1 MSSNEA
7 EEKAPVVQEPTGEGA
22 SVEAAQTE
30 DHRKTGVSDEV
41 VVKFDHVTKTYT
53 LYKSDKGRLLG
64 VFGIQRPG
72 SYLGTVNA
80 NNDLSFT
87 IRRGEAVAFLGRNG
101 AGKSTAL
108 KMITGVAH
116 PTKGQVS
123 VGGRVSALLELTAG
137 FDMKLTGREN
147 IGLRGQIMG
156 LTNEEIAELE
166 PKVVEFADLGLYID
180 QPMRTY
186 SSGMKARLGFGFAVG
201 TDPEILVVDEALSVG
216 DRAFRDKCVKRIRE
230 IMMDENVTV
239 LFVSHSSSTVKE
251 FCSRGI
257 VLDHGTQVFDGPIE
271 EAIEFYEK
279 NY

>member
-1 MSSNEA
+1 MSSNEKETQA
-7 EEKAPVVQEPTGEGA
+7 APVPAKT
-22 SVEAAQTE
+22 EAEHQE

-41 VVKFDHVTKTYT
+41 VVEFDHVTKTYT
-53 LYKSDKGRLLG
+53 LYKSDRGRLLG
-64 VFGIQRPG
+64 VFGLKREG
-72 SYLGTVNA
+72 SYLGAVDA
-80 NNDLSFT
+80 NNDLSFS
-87 IRRGEAVAFLGRNG
+87 IRRGEAVAFLGHNG

-108 KMITGVAH
+108 KMITGVVY
-116 PTKGQVS
+116 PTKGRVT

-166 PKVVEFADLGLYID
+166 PKVIEFADLGLYID

-186 SSGMKARLGFGFAVG
+186 SSGMKARLGFAFAVG

-216 DRAFRDKCVKRIRE
+216 DKAFREKCVKRIRE
-230 IMMDENVTV
+230 IMMDESVTV
-239 LFVSHSSSTVKE
+239 LFVSHSSSTVRE

-257 VLDHGTQVFDGPIE
+257 VLDHGTEVFDGPIE
-271 EAIEFYEK
+271 EAVAYYEK

>member
-1 MSSNEA
+1 MSSSEV
-7 EEKAPVVQEPTGEGA
+7 EEKAPVVQEPAGEGA
-22 SVEAAQTE
+22 PVEVAQAE

-41 VVKFDHVTKTYT
+41 VVEFDHVTKTYT